1 MDNKDY
7 ELILEA
13 LSKVEETE
21 EVKKLVK
28 KINLFLESDKLR
40 EEYQTNMEKISKEIQ
55 ELISK
60 SKWLKF

>member
-1 MDNKDY
+1 MDSKDY
-7 ELILEA
+7 EIILEA

-60 SKWLKF
+60 K

>member
-60 SKWLKF
+60 K

>member
-13 LSKVEETE
+13 LSKVEETK

-60 SKWLKF
+60 K

>member
-28 KINLFLESDKLR
+28 KINLFLESDNLR

-60 SKWLKF
+60 K

>member
-60 SKWLKF
+60 SK

>member
-21 EVKKLVK
+21 DVKKLVK

-60 SKWLKF
+60 K

>member
-13 LSKVEETE
+13 LSKVTETE

-60 SKWLKF
+60 K

>member
-7 ELILEA
+7 ELILES

-60 SKWLKF
+60 K